1 MLMQDL
7 RSTVRAL
14 GRSKLFATLAI
25 TAFAFGIASTSTVF
39 SVIDAVILRPV
50 TFAHPESMVKIESAK
65 GAGNWDNLS
74 PALYSAIRSR
84 PALLSQVCA
93 ARLSIFT
100 ITRVAAPDQLFGLSV
115 SGSFFDMLAAQP
127 LLGRLPEPADD
138 QAGAPP
144 VVLLSYKAWQQLF
157 AGNPSA
163 VGQTAQVDGETYTV
177 IGVMPYDFSPPSPY
191 HASMLWTTLRLTAAE
206 LSSPES
212 RGLQVYARLRS
223 STTMLMLQ
231 QDLDRIAAAAG
242 QKNLRLRASSISY
255 DADPSQKLTL
265 WLAMGMVSGL
275 LLIGCANI
283 SSLLLARA
291 IGRRRDFAIRVATG
305 ATRMQLIRQSLLEVF
320 VLAFAAFALASAGTV
335 ATLSLIRNYL
345 TAVTTRIPN
354 LVHVQRDRRSL
365 LFSFAVTLLCALVCG
380 VFPALSATSIDLAS
394 GLRETGTRA
403 DGRKSARRF
412 LHGLLAVEACISL
425 VLLLTS
431 GLLVRSLSRVLSSD
445 HGLRP
450 DHVLTVRLPTG
461 SWQTLDTKK
470 TPQDQQ
476 TRIAKYLALLH
487 QAQALQGVQAAAL
500 ASSLPLSN
508 TIVSTR
514 FFDPDSH
521 SSQIAP
527 YAQAVTADY
536 FKAMGIPVLAGQT
549 FHSGAPNSSAPV
561 VLVNQTFARR
571 YFHGRS
577 PVGKF
582 LLSPDS
588 KEPSQIIGLVKDSPH
603 LDLTEPIKP
612 QVYFNFQQTELT
624 PFLTGLVI
632 RSPNDPQSLTRD
644 LRRALLWKDSGQAV
658 VQIKTL
664 QTLID
669 RNVWQPRFA
678 AWLSSAFAV
687 IALCLSGIGI
697 YGVVAY
703 VAASR
708 QREFGIRSAL
718 GAHPGNLL
726 RLAAAQSLAPILLGS
741 GFGLLAFYWTSKW
754 IASLLYQTSP
764 LDPLNAV
771 TAAFILLLLSL
782 MAIAGPAW
790 RASRVDPAITL
801 RHD

>member
-1 MLMQDL
+1 MRTQGL
-7 RSTVRAL
+7 RSTLRAL
-14 GRSKLFATLAI
+14 WRSKLFSALAI

-50 TFAHPESMVKIESAK
+50 TFAHPESMVRIEAARSAGK
-65 GAGNWDNLS
+65 WDNLS

-115 SGSFFDMLAAQP
+115 SGSFFHMLTARP
-127 LLGRLPEPADD
+127 LLGRLPGPADD
-138 QAGAPP
+138 QPGAPP
-144 VVLLSYKAWQQLF
+144 VVLLSYQAWQQLF
-157 AGNPSA
+157 AGNPSV
-163 VGQTAQVDGETYTV
+163 VGQTAQVDGESYTV

-191 HASMLWTTLRLTAAE
+191 HASMLWTTLRLTPAE
-206 LSSPES
+206 LSSPQS
-212 RGLQVYARLRS
+212 RGLQVYARLQF
-223 STTMLMLQ
+223 STTMHSLQ
-231 QDLDRIAAAAG
+231 QNLDRIAAASG
-242 QKNLRLRASSISY
+242 QKNLRLRASAISY
-255 DADPSQKLTL
+255 DADPTQKRTL

-291 IGRRRDFAIRVATG
+291 IGRRRDFAIRLATG
-305 ATRMQLIRQSLLEVF
+305 ATRIQLIRQSLSEVF
-320 VLAFAAFALASAGTV
+320 VLAFAAFALASAATV
-335 ATLSLIRNYL
+335 AALSLIRNDL

-354 LVHVQRDRRSL
+354 LVHVQLDRRSL

-380 VFPALSATSIDLAS
+380 VFPALSSTSINLAS
-394 GLRETGTRA
+394 GLRETGNGA

-425 VLLLTS
+425 LLLLTS
-431 GLLVRSLSRVLSSD
+431 GLLVRSLSRMLSTD

-461 SWQTLDTKK
+461 SWQSIDTKK
-470 TPQDQQ
+470 TAQDQQ
-476 TRIAKYLALLH
+476 IRIAKYLALLQ

-508 TIVSTR
+508 TTVST
-514 FFDPDSH
+514 DYYAPDSP
-521 SSQIAP
+521 SSEIRP

-549 FHSGAPNSSAPV
+549 FHSGAAASNSPL
-561 VLVNQTFARR
+561 VLVNQAFARQ
-571 YFHGRS
+571 YFHGQS

-582 LLSPDS
+582 LLSPHS
-588 KEPSQIIGLVKDSPH
+588 KDATQIIGVVKDSPH
-603 LDLTEPIKP
+603 LDLTEPIQP
-612 QVYFNFQQTELT
+612 QVYLNFEQTELT

-644 LRRALLWKDSGQAV
+644 LRTAFSWKDAGQAV

-664 QTLID
+664 QTLIN

-687 IALCLSGIGI
+687 LALCLSGIGI

-703 VAASR
+703 VATSR

-718 GAHPGNLL
+718 GAGPGNLL
-726 RLAAAQSLAPILLGS
+726 RLAAIQSLVPILLGS
-741 GFGLLAFYWTSKW
+741 CFGLLAFYWTSQW
-754 IASLLYQTSP
+754 IASLLYETSP
-764 LDPLNAV
+764 LDPLNAL
-771 TAAFILLLLSL
+771 TAAVLLLLLSL
-782 MAIAGPAW
+782 AAVATPAW
-790 RASRVDPAITL
+790 RASRAEPAITL
-801 RHD
+801 RHN